1 MSNSEHATGSQSG
14 DSASVPRKNTLSGR
28 TAVVSA
34 IAGFVLMAVSG
45 FLFFAAAGYSA
56 KANQDPQALLAA
68 GGSSPD
74 IFRWASVVDLFGYL
88 LVAPLVAYLYH
99 RFRDEPRTVLYTA
112 AGFAYILVGAIGAI
126 IFLAAEPMLLRN
138 YASASA
144 TVAQRAAI
152 ATTFTALYQI
162 VVVGLWQTLECIPAG
177 VWLLGTGSNLYRG
190 NRRALALVPFAL
202 GSLYLLLAAVRLLGI

>member
-1 MSNSEHATGSQSG
+1 MAI
-14 DSASVPRKNTLSGR
+14 
-28 TAVVSA
+28 VSA
-34 IAGFVLMAVSG
+34 VAGFVLMGLSG

-56 KANQDPQALLAA
+56 QVNQDPQALLAA

-88 LVAPLVAYLYH
+88 LVAPLVAYLYQ
-99 RFRDEPRTVLYTA
+99 RFRDDPRTILYTA

-126 IFLAAEPMLLRN
+126 IFLTAEPMLLRN

-144 TVAQRAAI
+144 TEAQRMAI
-152 ATTFTALYQI
+152 TTTFTALYQI
-162 VVVGLWQTLECIPAG
+162 VVVGLWQTLEGIPAG

-190 NRRALALVPFAL
+190 NRRALALVSFTL
-202 GSLYLLLAAVRLLGI
+202 GSLYLLLATVRLLGL

>member
-1 MSNSEHATGSQSG
+1 MSNSEHATSSQAG
-14 DSASVPRKNTLSGR
+14 DSASVPRKHSLSGR
-28 TAVVSA
+28 TALVSA
-34 IAGFVLMAVSG
+34 VAGFVLMAVSG

-56 KANQDPQALLAA
+56 QANQDPQALLAA
-68 GGSSPD
+68 GGSPD
-74 IFRWASVVDLFGYL
+74 IFRLASVVDLFGYL

-99 RFRDEPRTVLYTA
+99 RFRDDPRTVLYTA

-126 IFLAAEPMLLRN
+126 IFLAAEPMLLRS

-152 ATTFTALYQI
+152 TTTFTALYQI
-162 VVVGLWQTLECIPAG
+162 VVVGLWQTLEGLPAG